1 MSGFL
6 LYLILL
12 LDNLSVFLT
21 TFAVILSV
29 SFVISVVFYLIHFLM
44 ALAEDELD
52 DFYECYNKLYFKV
65 CVILVIGL
73 IIFWLLYI
81 FVPDTKQAV
90 IIYVLPKLAENE
102 NIKDIGNLSIDLLEQ
117 SVQYFIDKLKVV
129 E

>member
-65 CVILVIGL
+65 CVILVIEL